1 MTLCR
6 VFLMGGR
13 KLKALGG
20 SLPARWHLAAE
31 RRCQHVLCI
40 LHEKRKLAKV
50 CPSPAYK
57 ETFLLHPLYPKRT
70 DLMQALLYSSA
81 CGPFSHLTEKYIIRY
96 TTIDVPGDSC
106 RTPDRKGF
114 SYESD

>member
-1 MTLCR
+1 MILCR
-6 VFLMGGR
+6 VFLIGE
-13 KLKALGG
+13 LEALGG
-20 SLPARWHLAAE
+20 SPPAEWYLVAG
-31 RRCQHVLCI
+31 RRRQHVLCI
-40 LHEKRKLAKV
+40 LHEKRKLATV
-50 CPSPAYK
+50 CYQPACK
-57 ETFLLHPLYPKRT
+57 EIFLLYPLCPKGT
-70 DLMQALLYSSA
+70 GLMQALLYSSA

>member
-1 MTLCR
+1 MLDSLQGFYNWR
-6 VFLMGGR
+6 MEG
-13 KLKALGG
+13 AWG
-20 SLPARWHLAAE
+20 SLPAEWYLAAE
-31 RRCQHVLCI
+31 RRCQQVLCI

-57 ETFLLHPLYPKRT
+57 EPFLLYPLRPKET
-70 DLMQALLYSSA
+70 GLIQALLYGSA

>member
-1 MTLCR
+1 ME
-6 VFLMGGR
+6 G
-13 KLKALGG
+13 AWG
-20 SLPARWHLAAE
+20 SLPAEWHVAAG
-31 RRCQHVLCI
+31 RRCQQVLCI
-40 LHEKRKLAKV
+40 LHAIRKLATV
-50 CPSPAYK
+50 CYQPACK
-57 ETFLLHPLYPKRT
+57 ETFLLHPLHPKRT
-70 DLMQALLYSSA
+70 DLMQTLLYGSA

>member
-1 MTLCR
+1 
-6 VFLMGGR
+6 
-13 KLKALGG
+13 
-20 SLPARWHLAAE
+20 
-31 RRCQHVLCI
+31 HVLCI
-40 LHEKRKLAKV
+40 LHKKRKLATV
-50 CPSPAYK
+50 CYQPAYK
-57 ETFLLHPLYPKRT
+57 KTFLLHPLRPKGT
-70 DLMQALLYSSA
+70 GLMQALLYGSA